1 MANYYGS
8 ACDSHVVDPE
18 CSVCIDNYELAGI
31 GAAAFIHKTYLAA
44 LRADVSNASLW
55 LAGRAA
61 GKLKI
66 LPNIRGDFD
75 GGTPKEGPGYGR
87 RTATYV
93 GSDFKGKLYDG
104 NYIDNA
110 AFWDSIMGTSDWHI
124 AICTES
130 QVHISANPVTISAAN
145 PIADDIG
152 KIMEWVADYKFFQK
166 GLFLPETAPN
176 GIFDCSFLDA

>member
-1 MANYYGS
+1 MATYYGS
-8 ACDSHVVDPE
+8 SCDSHIVDPE

-31 GAAAFIHKTYLAA
+31 GAAAFVHSSYKATLM
-44 LRADVSNASLW
+44 ADVSNRTTW
-55 LAGRAA
+55 LTGRSN
-61 GKLKI
+61 GLIKL

-87 RTATYV
+87 RTSTYI

-110 AFWDSIMGTSDWHI
+110 AFWDSILGTSDWHI
-124 AICTES
+124 CIVTES
-130 QVHISANPVTISAAN
+130 QVHVSDAPATISAAN

-166 GLFLPETAPN
+166 GLFLPHPAPE
-176 GIFDCSFLDA
+176 GLFDCSFLN